1 MPVVKR
7 PTQQVRSQDSTERP
21 HATAIG
27 DWRETE
33 TERERE
39 RLLEEMIIHLSFF
52 LVIMREDE

>member
-7 PTQQVRSQDSTERP
+7 PTKQVRSQVSTARP

-27 DWRETE
+27 NWRE

-39 RLLEEMIIHLSFF
+39 RGETLEEMIIHLSFY